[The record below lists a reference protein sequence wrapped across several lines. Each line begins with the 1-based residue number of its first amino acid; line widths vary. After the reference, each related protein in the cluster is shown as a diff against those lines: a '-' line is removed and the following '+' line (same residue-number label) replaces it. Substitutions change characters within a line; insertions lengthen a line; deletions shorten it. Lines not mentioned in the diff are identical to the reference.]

1 MQYSTQELLI
11 NTIATLIDPA
21 NTIAVGVLSP
31 IPGSAALLS
40 SQLSKERKKK
50 VYILGSNNPKFRTSH
65 GVEIFDLAGQGRI
78 DTFFLSGGQ
87 IDGTANI
94 NLTGIGPYPKQNNRW
109 SGAFGSAYLY
119 FLIPQVILFREKH
132 QRDVLVE
139 SVDFISAPGSSPK
152 NTFRTGGPS
161 HLVTNLCVFDFNRE
175 EEQFYLRSVYPKHTL
190 EEVLDNT
197 GFNFKYSSTPSTT
210 AIPSEYQLQILRE
223 EVSKDIGE
231 IYPSFAAKIWPSD
244 HRVNKDL

>member
-1 MQYSTQELLI
+1 MKFNSQEFLI
-11 NTIATLIDPA
+11 NTIANLIEPS

-40 SQLSKERKKK
+40 QQLSKKRRKKIF
-50 VYILGSNNPKFRTSH
+50 ILGSNNPKFKTDH

-87 IDGTANI
+87 MDGTANI
-94 NLTGIGPYPKQNNRW
+94 NLTGIGPYPQQHTRW

-132 QRDVLVE
+132 DREVLVE
-139 SVDFISAPGSSPK
+139 SVDFISTPGSSSK
-152 NTFRTGGPS
+152 GTYRTGGPS
-161 HLVTNLCVFDFNRE
+161 HLVTNLCVFDFNRKE
-175 EEQFYLRSVYPKHTL
+175 KQFYLRSIHPRHSL

-197 GFNFKYSSTPSTT
+197 GFNFRYSPNPSVTTTPSK
-210 AIPSEYQLQILRE
+210 EVLEILRT
-223 EVSKDIGE
+223 EVSSE
-231 IYPSFAAKIWPSD
+231 ISEVYPEFARKIWS
-244 HRVNKDL
+244 

>member
-1 MQYSTQELLI
+1 MKFNSQEFLI
-11 NTIATLIDPA
+11 NTIANLIEPS

-40 SQLSKERKKK
+40 QQLSKKRRKKIF
-50 VYILGSNNPKFRTSH
+50 ILGSNNPKFKTDH

-87 IDGTANI
+87 MDGTANI
-94 NLTGIGPYPKQNNRW
+94 NLTGIGPYPQQHTRW

-132 QRDVLVE
+132 DREVLVE
-139 SVDFISAPGSSPK
+139 SVDFISTPGSSSK
-152 NTFRTGGPS
+152 GTYRTGGPS

-175 EEQFYLRSVYPKHTL
+175 EKQFYLRSIHPRHSL

-197 GFNFKYSSTPSTT
+197 GFNFRYSPNPSVTTTPSK
-210 AIPSEYQLQILRE
+210 EVLEILRT
-223 EVSKDIGE
+223 EVSSE
-231 IYPSFAAKIWPSD
+231 ISEVYPKFARKIWS
-244 HRVNKDL
+244 

>member
-1 MQYSTQELLI
+1 MRFNSQEFLI
-11 NTIATLIDPA
+11 HAIAKLIQPS

-40 SQLSKERKKK
+40 QQLSKQRKKK
-50 VYILGSNNPKFRTSH
+50 VFILGSNNPKFKTSH

-87 IDGTANI
+87 IDGFANV
-94 NLTGIGPYPKQNNRW
+94 NLTGIGPYPKQHTRW

-132 QRDVLVE
+132 NREVLVE
-139 SVDFISAPGSSPK
+139 SVDFISAPGSSSE
-152 NTFRTGGPS
+152 NTYRTGGPS

-175 EEQFYLRSVYPKHTL
+175 EKQFFLRSIHPKHSL

-197 GFNFKYSSTPSTT
+197 GFNFSYSPNPAITT
-210 AIPSEYQLQILRE
+210 SPSEAVLNTLRT
-223 EVSKDIGE
+223 EVSEEISE
-231 IYPSFAAKIWPSD
+231 IYPEFAKNTWP
-244 HRVNKDL
+244 

>member
-1 MQYSTQELLI
+1 MRFNSQEFLI
-11 NTIATLIDPA
+11 HAIAKLIQPS

-40 SQLSKERKKK
+40 QQLSKQRKKK
-50 VYILGSNNPKFRTSH
+50 VFILGSNNPKFKTSH

-87 IDGTANI
+87 IDGFADV
-94 NLTGIGPYPKQNNRW
+94 NLTGIGPYPKQHTRW

-132 QRDVLVE
+132 NREVLVE
-139 SVDFISAPGSSPK
+139 SVDFISAPGSSSE
-152 NTFRTGGPS
+152 NTYRTGGPS

-175 EEQFYLRSVYPKHTL
+175 EKQFFLRSIHPKHSL

-197 GFNFKYSSTPSTT
+197 GFTFSYSPNPAITT
-210 AIPSEYQLQILRE
+210 NPSEAVLNTLRK
-223 EVSKDIGE
+223 EVSEEISE
-231 IYPSFAAKIWPSD
+231 IYPEFAKNTWP
-244 HRVNKDL
+244 

>member
-1 MQYSTQELLI
+1 MRFNSQEFLI
-11 NTIATLIDPA
+11 HAIAKLIQPS

-40 SQLSKERKKK
+40 QQLSKQRKKK
-50 VYILGSNNPKFRTSH
+50 VFILGSNNPKFKTSH

-87 IDGTANI
+87 IDGFANV
-94 NLTGIGPYPKQNNRW
+94 NLTGIGPYPKQHTRW

-132 QRDVLVE
+132 NREVLVE
-139 SVDFISAPGSSPK
+139 SVDFISAPGSSSE
-152 NTFRTGGPS
+152 NTYRTGGPS

-175 EEQFYLRSVYPKHTL
+175 EKQFFLRSIHPKHSL

-197 GFNFKYSSTPSTT
+197 GFTFSYSPNPAITT
-210 AIPSEYQLQILRE
+210 NPSEAVLNTLRK
-223 EVSKDIGE
+223 EVSEEISE
-231 IYPSFAAKIWPSD
+231 IYPEFAKKIWS
-244 HRVNKDL
+244 

>member
-1 MQYSTQELLI
+1 MRFNSQEFLI
-11 NTIATLIDPA
+11 HAIAKLIQPS

-40 SQLSKERKKK
+40 QQLSKQRKKK
-50 VYILGSNNPKFRTSH
+50 VFILGSNNPKFKTSH

-87 IDGTANI
+87 IDGFANV
-94 NLTGIGPYPKQNNRW
+94 NLTGIGPYPKQHTRW

-132 QRDVLVE
+132 NREVLVE
-139 SVDFISAPGSSPK
+139 SVDFISAPGSSSE
-152 NTFRTGGPS
+152 NTYRTGGPS

-175 EEQFYLRSVYPKHTL
+175 KKQFFLRSIHPKHSL

-197 GFNFKYSSTPSTT
+197 GFNFSYSPNPAITT
-210 AIPSEYQLQILRE
+210 SPSEAVLNTLRT
-223 EVSKDIGE
+223 EVSEEISE
-231 IYPSFAAKIWPSD
+231 IYPEFAKNTWP
-244 HRVNKDL
+244 

>member
-1 MQYSTQELLI
+1 MRFNSQEFLI
-11 NTIATLIDPA
+11 HTIAKLIQPS

-40 SQLSKERKKK
+40 QQLSKQTKKK
-50 VYILGSNNPKFRTSH
+50 VFILGSNNPKFKTNH

-78 DTFFLSGGQ
+78 DSFFLSGGQ
-87 IDGTANI
+87 IDGIANI
-94 NLTGIGPYPKQNNRW
+94 NLTGIGPYPKQHTRW

-132 QRDVLVE
+132 NREVLVE

-152 NTFRTGGPS
+152 DTYRTGGPT

-175 EEQFYLRSVYPKHTL
+175 EKQFYLRSIHPKHSL

-197 GFNFKYSSTPSTT
+197 GFNFRYSPNPAITRGPSD
-210 AIPSEYQLQILRE
+210 AVLEILRT
-223 EVSKDIGE
+223 EVSEEISE
-231 IYPSFAAKIWPSD
+231 IYPEFAKKIWS
-244 HRVNKDL
+244 

>member
-1 MQYSTQELLI
+1 MRFNSQEFLI
-11 NTIATLIDPA
+11 HTIATLIQPS

-40 SQLSKERKKK
+40 QQLSKQRKKK
-50 VYILGSNNPKFRTSH
+50 VFILGSNNPKFKTSH

-87 IDGTANI
+87 IDGFANV
-94 NLTGIGPYPKQNNRW
+94 NLTGIGPYPKQHTRW

-132 QRDVLVE
+132 NREVLVE
-139 SVDFISAPGSSPK
+139 SVDFISAPGSSSE
-152 NTFRTGGPS
+152 NTYRTGGPS

-175 EEQFYLRSVYPKHTL
+175 KKQFFLRSIHPKHSL

-197 GFNFKYSSTPSTT
+197 GFNFSYSPNPAITT
-210 AIPSEYQLQILRE
+210 SPSEAVLNTLRT
-223 EVSKDIGE
+223 EVSEEISE
-231 IYPSFAAKIWPSD
+231 IYPEFAKNTWP
-244 HRVNKDL
+244 

>member
-1 MQYSTQELLI
+1 MRFNSQEFLI
-11 NTIATLIDPA
+11 HTIAKLIQPS

-40 SQLSKERKKK
+40 QQLSKQRKKK
-50 VYILGSNNPKFRTSH
+50 VFILGSDNPKFKTSH

-87 IDGTANI
+87 IDGLANV
-94 NLTGIGPYPKQNNRW
+94 NLTGIGPYPKQHTRW

-132 QRDVLVE
+132 NREVLVE
-139 SVDFISAPGSSPK
+139 SVDFISAPGSSSK
-152 NTFRTGGPS
+152 NTYRTGGPS

-175 EEQFYLRSVYPKHTL
+175 EKQFFLRSIHPKHSL

-197 GFNFKYSSTPSTT
+197 GFNFSYSPNPAITT
-210 AIPSEYQLQILRE
+210 NPSEAVLNSLRT
-223 EVSKDIGE
+223 EVSEEISE
-231 IYPSFAAKIWPSD
+231 IYPEFAKKTWP
-244 HRVNKDL
+244 

>member
-1 MQYSTQELLI
+1 MRFNSQEFLI
-11 NTIATLIDPA
+11 HAIAKLIQPS

-40 SQLSKERKKK
+40 QQLSKQRKKK
-50 VYILGSNNPKFRTSH
+50 VFILGSNNPKFKTSH

-87 IDGTANI
+87 IDGFANV
-94 NLTGIGPYPKQNNRW
+94 NLTGIGPYPKQTTRW

-132 QRDVLVE
+132 NREVLVE
-139 SVDFISAPGSSPK
+139 SVDFISAPGYSSK
-152 NTFRTGGPS
+152 NTYRTGGPS

-175 EEQFYLRSVYPKHTL
+175 EKQFFLRSIHPKHSL

-197 GFNFKYSSTPSTT
+197 GFNFRYSPNPAITT
-210 AIPSEYQLQILRE
+210 NPSEAVLKSLRT
-223 EVSKDIGE
+223 EVSEKISE
-231 IYPSFAAKIWPSD
+231 IYPEFAKNTWP
-244 HRVNKDL
+244 